1 MSNIVAEI
9 NQEVQEMFQELT
21 DTENVSIAA
30 VEKQVSA
37 AAGSW
42 GQRLSEAILSETAS
56 STDGSPVSVPCPSC
70 QGHSHRHRC
79 RGSQLYNGLWGSACV
94 EMGV

>member
-70 QGHSHRHRC
+70 QGHSPSASVP
-79 RGSQLYNGLWGSACV
+79 GSQLYNGLWGSACV